1 MKDVNV
7 DFSPPAFGPHTAVNA
22 SFRPPI
28 GDDRY
33 QQSMRVKTAVD
44 LGLHVG
50 QGADWLTL
58 NPTPNPFIALEGM
71 VTRQNTFEFDPNLSG
86 TVNAADAVSI
96 EQAIAICTLEGAW
109 VLGAE
114 NDLGSIEVGKF
125 ADMILLDQ
133 NLFDIE
139 AERISGS
146 QVLQTILGGRVVY
159 DRSKQGIEDLEGLD
173 DVPPRMIH

>member
-1 MKDVNV
+1 
-7 DFSPPAFGPHTAVNA
+7 
-22 SFRPPI
+22 
-28 GDDRY
+28 
-33 QQSMRVKTAVD
+33 MRVKTALD

-50 QGADWLTL
+50 QGSDWLTL

-71 VTRQNTFEFDPNLSG
+71 VTRQNTFAYDSELAG
-86 TVNAADAVSI
+86 AVNAADAVSI

-114 NDLGSIEVGKF
+114 NDLGSIEVGKY

-139 AERISGS
+139 AEQINDT
-146 QVLQTILGGRVVY
+146 QVLQTILGGEIVY
-159 DRSKQGIEDLEGLD
+159 DRSQ
-173 DVPPRMIH
+173 